1 MFRTLY
7 RTNQLTVDTKAA
19 TINILFEKL
28 AEVDLQ
34 QEHAYKVVAFIVTV
48 KLVDNNVNR
57 NVGSVMVV
65 NVITQNRMPGKTLI
79 RNMIIRAKLH
89 TQEPWTSICSMV
101 VPLTRAAAEGIAEAI
116 VLAKLSMAEETVPES
131 DSIECWIVSAWAEL
145 TAMMTVQFSAFVEH
159 ISGAE
164 AKCSLELENTASCMV
179 ESFWSW
185 AKPSKGALSATVA
198 EIWSVLALYP
208 SWHSPPRPPKIRR

>member
-34 QEHAYKVVAFIVTV
+34 QEHAYRVVAFIVTV

-89 TQEPWTSICSMV
+89 TQEP
-101 VPLTRAAAEGIAEAI
+101 
-116 VLAKLSMAEETVPES
+116 
-131 DSIECWIVSAWAEL
+131 
-145 TAMMTVQFSAFVEH
+145 
-159 ISGAE
+159 
-164 AKCSLELENTASCMV
+164 
-179 ESFWSW
+179 
-185 AKPSKGALSATVA
+185 
-198 EIWSVLALYP
+198 
-208 SWHSPPRPPKIRR
+208 